1 MSDLLDVVDYV
12 ECSAAA
18 LDAAER
24 QIKQA
29 EAAQLKAA
37 ELIPS
42 VVEALVAH
50 ERIDPA
56 DREKCAAMLKDPVK
70 VLEILEKTA
79 DANRTI
85 RPRQFGHAVQE
96 KKASASTS
104 PYVGLRSSQAKASDL
119 RFDEVLGLTR

>member
-1 MSDLLDVVDYV
+1 MSNLLDVVDYI

-18 LDAAER
+18 LDAAEK

-29 EAAQLKAA
+29 EASQLKAA

-56 DREKCAAMLKDPVK
+56 DREKCASMLKDPVK

-79 DANRTI
+79 DTNRTI
-85 RPRQFGHAVQE
+85 RPKQFGSAVQE
-96 KKASASTS
+96 KKASAQSS
-104 PYVGLRSSQAKASDL
+104 PYVGARTSQARASDL
-119 RFDEVLGLTR
+119 RFDEVLGING

>member
-1 MSDLLDVVDYV
+1 MSNLLDVVDYI

-18 LDAAER
+18 LDAAEK

-29 EAAQLKAA
+29 EASQLKAA

-42 VVEALVAH
+42 VIEALVAH

-79 DANRTI
+79 DTNRTI

-96 KKASASTS
+96 KKASASSS
-104 PYVGLRSSQAKASDL
+104 PYVGARTSQARASDL
-119 RFDEVLGLTR
+119 RFDEVLGING